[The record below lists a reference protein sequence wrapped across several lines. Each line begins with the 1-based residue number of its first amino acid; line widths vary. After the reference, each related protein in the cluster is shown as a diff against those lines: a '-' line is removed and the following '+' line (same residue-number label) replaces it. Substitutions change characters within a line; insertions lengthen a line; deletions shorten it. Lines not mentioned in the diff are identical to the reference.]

1 MNICMVTVNV
11 YITILLIFS
20 LTSTLISLSSPTY
33 FQHRLTTTQSPPL
46 QPITTHDIPIT
57 KSTKSKEK
65 SIQTQNQTF
74 NGKLNNL
81 ESKIKLSTK
90 NPSTQTQTQ
99 IEAAVTT
106 TMESLLQPLERR
118 ETSAWELQQR
128 KRSKNKKWR
137 EKTVEVERRCD
148 FVR

>member
-1 MNICMVTVNV
+1 MHICTVTVDV

-20 LTSTLISLSSPTY
+20 LTSALFSLSSPIHS
-33 FQHRLTTTQSPPL
+33 QHRLTTTQSPPP

-57 KSTKSKEK
+57 KSTKKQKQKLKQK

-81 ESKIKLSTK
+81 EPKIKLSKK

-99 IEAAVTT
+99 VEVVVTT
-106 TMESLLQPLERR
+106 AMESLLLSLLVESLLLPLEKR
-118 ETSAWELQQR
+118 EISA
-128 KRSKNKKWR
+128 
-137 EKTVEVERRCD
+137 
-148 FVR
+148 

>member
-20 LTSTLISLSSPTY
+20 LTSTLINLSSPTY
-33 FQHRLTTTQSPPL
+33 SQHRLTITQSPPL

-81 ESKIKLSTK
+81 EPKIKLSTK

-106 TMESLLQPLERR
+106 AMESLLQPLERR
-118 ETSAWELQQR
+118 ETSA
-128 KRSKNKKWR
+128 
-137 EKTVEVERRCD
+137 
-148 FVR
+148 

>member
-33 FQHRLTTTQSPPL
+33 SQHRLTTTQSPPL

-118 ETSAWELQQR
+118 ETSA
-128 KRSKNKKWR
+128 
-137 EKTVEVERRCD
+137 
-148 FVR
+148 